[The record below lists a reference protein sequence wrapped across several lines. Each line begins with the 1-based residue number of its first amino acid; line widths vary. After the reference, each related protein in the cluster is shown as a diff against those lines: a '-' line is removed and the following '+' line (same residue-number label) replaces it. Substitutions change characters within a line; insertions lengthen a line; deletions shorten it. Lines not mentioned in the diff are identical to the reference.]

1 MFLYRWKGFIKS
13 LHLSRDPQK
22 NRKSRSALKMHWA
35 PCHYLSIGIQ
45 VPSQNVIGPDNGA
58 FITSL
63 PAHRTVCGSIGYMK
77 KTSPPIGMWIPLVPL
92 SVFGDPHQSGPV
104 GGSSSRL
111 VPPGGSSPRRHGA
124 RSRATASRRAS
135 PARGTGAG
143 RKWTWPNLVVGPPGR

>member
-1 MFLYRWKGFIKS
+1 MLSRFSYYIRGGVVFLYRWKGFIKS

-77 KTSPPIGMWIPLVPL
+77 KTSPPHRYVDPPRATICIWGSPSVRASGRILIEARSSWWIFTSKAWRSEQSHSFSPCQ
-92 SVFGDPHQSGPV
+92 SRARHRSGP
-104 GGSSSRL
+104 
-111 VPPGGSSPRRHGA
+111 
-124 RSRATASRRAS
+124 
-135 PARGTGAG
+135 
-143 RKWTWPNLVVGPPGR
+143 